1 MDPLCKLI
9 GEHDLFVVDKLDSSF
24 DTRVTRSVRLYSELL
39 GVEMQWSNVLNN
51 FSAQQWEQGVS
62 RSNRYEALL
71 PRAREFE
78 EYT

>member
-24 DTRVTRSVRLYSELL
+24 DTRLTRSVRLYSELL
-39 GVEMQWSNVLNN
+39 GVEMQWSN
-51 FSAQQWEQGVS
+51 EQGVS